1 MEERRD
7 TPLKWLRILFYLEL
21 ASLALSLL
29 GYLPIKI
36 DWINWPAR
44 ALTAGMLYCM
54 FCMGVFYNRYKTAAI
69 FRTVPFAYSLISA
82 IVTIMMARWV
92 ATNGNHPSLQIYN
105 TISTLIGSVVLVLG
119 WIGTYQFYHANA
131 DLVAEKSPTLE
142 KKWRNF
148 FWLTLGIG
156 LATSTASYLLAFAMD
171 ALNAGY
177 RGAVVSNV
185 VINLP
190 TKIISLICVIYL
202 YRTIGALEK
211 E

>member
-1 MEERRD
+1 M
-7 TPLKWLRILFYLEL
+7 
-21 ASLALSLL
+21 
-29 GYLPIKI
+29 
-36 DWINWPAR
+36 
-44 ALTAGMLYCM
+44 
-54 FCMGVFYNRYKTAAI
+54 
-69 FRTVPFAYSLISA
+69 PFAYSLISA
-82 IVTIMMARWV
+82 VVTIFIARWV
-92 ATNGNHPSLQIYN
+92 ATTGNYPSLQIYN
-105 TISTLIGSVVLVLG
+105 TVSTLIGSVVLVLG

-142 KKWRNF
+142 KKWHNF

-185 VINLP
+185 VINLS

-202 YRTIGALEK
+202 YRTIGVLEK

>member
-7 TPLKWLRILFYLEL
+7 ATLKWLRILFYLEL
-21 ASLALSLL
+21 ASLVLSLL
-29 GYLPIKI
+29 GYLPIKK

-54 FCMGVFYNRYKTAAI
+54 FCMGVFSNRYKIAAI

-82 IVTIMMARWV
+82 VVTIFMARWV
-92 ATNGNHPSLQIYN
+92 ATTGNYPSLQIYN
-105 TISTLIGSVVLVLG
+105 TVSTLIGSVVLVLG

-142 KKWRNF
+142 KKWHNF

-171 ALNAGY
+171 ALAAGY

-185 VINLP
+185 VISLS
-190 TKIISLICVIYL
+190 TKIISLIRVIYL
-202 YRTIGALEK
+202 YRTIGVLEK

>member
-1 MEERRD
+1 
-7 TPLKWLRILFYLEL
+7 
-21 ASLALSLL
+21 
-29 GYLPIKI
+29 
-36 DWINWPAR
+36 
-44 ALTAGMLYCM
+44 MLYCM
-54 FCMGVFYNRYKTAAI
+54 FCMGVFSNRYKIAAI

-82 IVTIMMARWV
+82 VVTIFMARWV
-92 ATNGNHPSLQIYN
+92 ATTGNYPSLQIYN
-105 TISTLIGSVVLVLG
+105 TVSTLIGSVVLVLG

-142 KKWRNF
+142 KKWHNF

-156 LATSTASYLLAFAMD
+156 LAASTASYLLAFAMD
-171 ALNAGY
+171 ALTAGY

-185 VINLP
+185 VISLS